1 MVLMRKI
8 LLIILL
14 QLVAEVSLYA
24 YEGKTVDPDENPVVG
39 VDIIFYN
46 AQNDS
51 IGSVSSGNS
60 GEFEYGEEV
69 GFIVFA
75 HPDYEILRAD
85 VRGDKDGYFF
95 LKPVRQLGEF
105 VVTAEAAQRFLTHD
119 SYIISRKAMK
129 KYLNPLDVLNE
140 IPFVSTQPKGELK
153 YKGQGGVGLMVN
165 GIPATEEEVA
175 SLSKDDIAKVNLY
188 TMPPQEF
195 VGKNINAAI
204 DIILKENITGGNGSL
219 QTSNA
224 VTQVWGDNN
233 ASFYYNYKRSRFSVN
248 VNNDY
253 RRMWGENNDETLSYN
268 FDGINYIKT
277 KTGEGGKSHVNEN
290 SAVIAFQN
298 GLANDY
304 LVNVSLSG
312 EINRV
317 NGSISQNVVMP
328 DGDRYSA
335 LSLYHNPNQ
344 RLTAAASFRKYLGK
358 EGKDGYVYTAFSWSG
373 NEGKNFN
380 SYEETAFNDGTPV
393 FWAETSIRQRTN
405 SIFGRVDYVSGER
418 TWGRVSLSVQ
428 DSHRTYKELE
438 SPSDSYLRT
447 NWLNVYATYF
457 ARYQKFYFYALAGI
471 VHNET
476 FIKTLDAKDRKTSPV
491 VNAKIYYYPSRPF
504 RFDVGYNFGM
514 DGPSLAQRTATPQW
528 RDNYY
533 VYQGNPDLENF
544 SAHKVMFNGS
554 YNNRYVEAAVGASFF
569 SSPKYIGTFFEYSD
583 RYILETLVNQ
593 KKYQSFNTSF
603 YITVFPLGKRI
614 WSVRGAVRWGRI
626 WGENNIYTYHG
637 DDTFYSI
644 SSAVNLNKWNLGG
657 NVQFQSEKFSGTSTV
672 TRPFVWSIYGYFRP
686 TENVSVGISWSSPFM
701 KHSHTKEWTVKE
713 ALVHMNRNLYSKAFA
728 NKLAIEINYYFNF
741 GKRHNNY
748 EDVYTG
754 SPAETGV
761 LKRE

>member
-1 MVLMRKI
+1 MLMKKI
-8 LLIILL
+8 LLIILI
-14 QLVAEVSLYA
+14 QLMGALVLYA
-24 YEGKTVDPDENPVVG
+24 YEGKTVDPDENPVTG
-39 VDIIFYN
+39 VDIIFYD

-105 VVTAEAAQRFLTHD
+105 VVTVEAAQRFLTHD
-119 SYIISRKAMK
+119 SYLISRKAMK

-140 IPFVSTQPKGELK
+140 IPFVSAQPKGELK
-153 YKGQGGVGLMVN
+153 YKGQGGVGLMIN

-204 DIILKENITGGNGSL
+204 DIILRENITGGNGSL

-268 FDGINYIKT
+268 FGGINYIKT

-328 DGDRYSA
+328 DGSRYSA

-358 EGKDGYVYTAFSWSG
+358 EGKT
-373 NEGKNFN
+373 
-380 SYEETAFNDGTPV
+380 
-393 FWAETSIRQRTN
+393 
-405 SIFGRVDYVSGER
+405 
-418 TWGRVSLSVQ
+418 
-428 DSHRTYKELE
+428 
-438 SPSDSYLRT
+438 
-447 NWLNVYATYF
+447 
-457 ARYQKFYFYALAGI
+457 
-471 VHNET
+471 
-476 FIKTLDAKDRKTSPV
+476 
-491 VNAKIYYYPSRPF
+491 
-504 RFDVGYNFGM
+504 
-514 DGPSLAQRTATPQW
+514 
-528 RDNYY
+528 
-533 VYQGNPDLENF
+533 
-544 SAHKVMFNGS
+544 VMF
-554 YNNRYVEAAVGASFF
+554 
-569 SSPKYIGTFFEYSD
+569 
-583 RYILETLVNQ
+583 ILHSHGQETKVKILIHM
-593 KKYQSFNTSF
+593 KKLHSTAERLC
-603 YITVFPLGKRI
+603 LGLRHPYANAQI
-614 WSVRGAVRWGRI
+614 PYLAELIMSQAR
-626 WGENNIYTYHG
+626 EHG
-637 DDTFYSI
+637 D
-644 SSAVNLNKWNLGG
+644 ACL
-657 NVQFQSEKFSGTSTV
+657 
-672 TRPFVWSIYGYFRP
+672 
-686 TENVSVGISWSSPFM
+686 
-701 KHSHTKEWTVKE
+701 
-713 ALVHMNRNLYSKAFA
+713 
-728 NKLAIEINYYFNF
+728 
-741 GKRHNNY
+741 
-748 EDVYTG
+748 
-754 SPAETGV
+754 
-761 LKRE
+761 